1 MKKTEINRLQNPA
14 FSAPNVDSLANNL
27 LTRMDVQASFGG
39 IRRGIEREL
48 VRTQLN
54 GQLSELAHPGQLG
67 SALTHPYIT
76 TDFAEAQLEL
86 VTPALTD
93 RHATFDV
100 LASLHQFVAENLPL
114 GESMW
119 SASMPPAVTSDDS
132 ITIAHFGHSNTGQ
145 LKVRYREGLAN
156 RYGKRMQLIS
166 GIHYNFSL
174 PEHFWQALHSQ
185 TSSTLTLNDFI
196 SERYFHLIRNV
207 LRFGWVIPYLFGV
220 SPALDK
226 SYLEGKAHT
235 LQAWDKESYYLPWA
249 TSLRLSHLGYNSSEQ
264 AAYPTS
270 FNSKQAYL
278 SDLYRALTQPSQR
291 YTHLKG
297 DQQLNGSVLQLEN
310 ELYGSVRPK
319 IIHDELRPLMA
330 MCQYGVQ
337 YIELRSLDNNP
348 YLPLGISF
356 EQSQF
361 LDLFLTYCA
370 LAPSADIDD
379 QERALIM
386 QRQELVATQGRKPG
400 LLLPTLQGDVELA
413 SLGETLLDEMLAV
426 ATAFDSAFDSQQY
439 TTAIERERG
448 KFVHPELTPSAQLLA
463 DMQANHRGYAEQIHQ
478 LSIANTEAY
487 RTLSIS
493 DDERE
498 NLVSLAA
505 ESLQAQALLEVQQ
518 EISFDTFIAT
528 KNHVPCGCE
537 TDEQA
542 A

>member
-1 MKKTEINRLQNPA
+1 MKKTEINRPKNHA
-14 FSAPNVDSLANNL
+14 VSSVSVDERAQNL
-27 LTRMDVQASFGG
+27 LARMDVKTSLGG

-54 GQLSELAHPGQLG
+54 GQLSELAHPRQLG

-93 RHATFDV
+93 RQATFDV

-119 SASMPPAVTSDDS
+119 SASMPPAVTSDES
-132 ITIAHFGHSNTGQ
+132 IVIAQFGRSNAGQ
-145 LKVRYREGLAN
+145 LKERYREGLAN

-174 PEHFWQALHSQ
+174 PETFWQTLHRELNSEQ
-185 TSSTLTLNDFI
+185 TLNDFI

-207 LRFGWVIPYLFGV
+207 LRFGWIIPYLFGA
-220 SPALDK
+220 SPALDA
-226 SYLEGKAHT
+226 SYLEERAHP
-235 LQAWDKESYYLPWA
+235 LQAWDDNTYYLPWA
-249 TSLRLSHLGYNSSEQ
+249 TSLRLSNLGYNSSEQ

-278 SDLYRALTQPSQR
+278 SDLYRALTQPSER

-348 YLPLGISF
+348 YLPLGISL

-361 LDLFLTYCA
+361 LDLFLAYCA
-370 LAPSADIDD
+370 LAPSEDIGD

-400 LLLPTLQGDVELA
+400 LRLPTLQGDVALDA
-413 SLGETLLDEMLAV
+413 LGSALLDDMFSV
-426 ATAFDSAFDSQQY
+426 AKVFDDAFACQDY
-439 TTAIERERG
+439 TTAIERERA
-448 KFVHPELTPSAQLLA
+448 KFVEPDLTPSARLLT
-463 DMQANHRGYAEQIHQ
+463 DMKTNQQGYAQVIHQ
-478 LSIANTEAY
+478 LSVANTATY
-487 RTLSIS
+487 RSHVMA
-493 DDERE
+493 DDEHD

-505 ESLQAQALLEVQQ
+505 ESLQAQAQLEAQQ
-518 EISFDTFIAT
+518 DVSFDAFIEA
-528 KNHVPCGCE
+528 KNHVPCGCDASE
-537 TDEQA
+537 KA